1 MSIGKY
7 NETYFKNHPEEKERE
22 GVLYGVILV
31 NKELN
36 RNLNIKDAEIY
47 INWIISDSAKILI
60 NNFKKNG
67 QQLFFFNHH

>member
-1 MSIGKY
+1 MRILIVGFIGFLIQS
-7 NETYFKNHPEEKERE
+7 NPTIYFKEP
-22 GVLYGVILV
+22 
-31 NKELN
+31 LN
-36 RNLNIKDAEIY
+36 FDAEIY